1 MEKTMKIEGMM
12 CMHCEGRVKKVL
24 EELDGVTEAIVSHE
38 TDSAVVKMSKDIP
51 DDVLKKAVEDQGYTV
66 L

>member
-1 MEKTMKIEGMM
+1 
-12 CMHCEGRVKKVL
+12 MHCEGRVKKVL